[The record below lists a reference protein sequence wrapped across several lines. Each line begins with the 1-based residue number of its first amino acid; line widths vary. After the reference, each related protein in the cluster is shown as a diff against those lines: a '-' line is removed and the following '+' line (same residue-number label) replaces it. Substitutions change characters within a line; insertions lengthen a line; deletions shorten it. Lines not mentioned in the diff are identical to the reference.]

1 MLTATGQPDG
11 EPYIYTSLHLVR
23 ASAHAALCASDVMNG
38 QSRLYI
44 SQRPGLASIGA
55 GLRERGASAGQVI
68 GRNHNLDAPESCV
81 SKLDIDVGLS
91 ELPGQL
97 AEGAGPILDIHHEHL
112 ALVGDPHPGT
122 LERLPA
128 PGHGLVVKEQVDDAP
143 ALAGER
149 SKTANADS

>member
-1 MLTATGQPDG
+1 
-11 EPYIYTSLHLVR
+11 
-23 ASAHAALCASDVMNG
+23 MNG

-112 ALVGDPHPGT
+112 ALVSDPHPGT

-149 SKTANADS
+149 SKTANADSHFTNDLPQPGKLSRPVFENYSQIRGHRIFDPAM